1 MKFERL
7 YFSFE
12 RTVFQEI
19 KIIESDEICQGSL
32 CAPPCKQSETFTKK
46 TNTIK
51 SKELNDYISITIKFT
66 LGNVGG
72 IHTDC

>member
-1 MKFERL
+1 MKD
-7 YFSFE
+7 YIA
-12 RTVFQEI
+12 TVFQEI
-19 KIIESDEICQGSL
+19 KIIESHEICQGSL
-32 CAPPCKQSETFTKK
+32 CTPPK

-51 SKELNDYISITIKFT
+51 SKELNDYISIMIKFT

>member
-1 MKFERL
+1 MKYVKGVCVLLRVNKVKL
-7 YFSFE
+7 S
-12 RTVFQEI
+12 
-19 KIIESDEICQGSL
+19 
-32 CAPPCKQSETFTKK
+32 PK